1 MKAVIMAGGLG
12 NRLRPLTCNI
22 PKPMMPI
29 VNKPAIQYI
38 IELLKNSGIKDIAIT
53 LQYLADEI
61 MSYFQDGSRFGVNI
75 KYFIEDMPLGT
86 GGSVKNAE
94 EFLDDTFI
102 VISGDALINLD
113 LRKVVKYHK
122 SKNAQVTI
130 VTKKVNTPLEY
141 GVVITD
147 NEGRIIKFL
156 EKPGWSEVFSDKV
169 NTGVYVLE
177 PDVLKYYD
185 KNKQFDFSKDLFPL
199 LLIKN
204 KRIFSYTIS
213 EYWCDIGDFN
223 EYHKC
228 NLDLLNGI
236 IKVKLDGKERE
247 QNIWI
252 GRNCEISPKAK
263 IIPPVF
269 IGDNTSIHSYAEV
282 GPNTILGSNNIVCSN
297 ATIKRSI
304 TFTNC
309 YIGNGCQI
317 RGGMLGKNVKVKYK
331 TSIFENAVVGDN
343 TLIEDKVIV
352 KPRVKIWP
360 NKLINPGSILSSN
373 YKWGN
378 KYSKTIFNRNGVTG
392 IINVDITPELVSKL
406 SSIAASVLSK
416 NKKIVVGCND
426 NTASSNMFKYSVITG
441 LLSMGVKVY
450 DLNVMPNNIIRHAV
464 VDLKADGAIKIN
476 IDKDNPEK
484 VSIIFLD
491 KRGLEINKNLKRK
504 IESNFN
510 RENFRRV
517 TAYKIKKVKYCE
529 EQIYS
534 NYIINILDRLDVEN
548 IAKQN
553 YSIIIS
559 CRNKN
564 IINIIKKISEK
575 IHVKTI
581 IYNKKYDLQEMKK
594 FVLKNALDMGVYIDD
609 QGENA
614 IIIDEKGNVIK
625 DERYKILKSFV
636 MLKMGKFKTLVVP
649 IKSSNAMG
657 EIAQMFGVKF
667 ITTKIDRGEILNAY
681 INNEK
686 DLSILEV
693 INEYLLTLDAMATII
708 FTLNLMAIYK
718 IKLSKIIK
726 VLPKYYNHKKQIY
739 CPWNKKAEV
748 MRKLVEKTKSNV
760 MDIVEGIKIKYK
772 DYWILILPDS
782 SEPLFK
788 IYIESMSKIESK
800 KIHYHLKEKVEE
812 ILKEDK

>member
-29 VNKPAIQYI
+29 VNKPAIQYT

-378 KYSKTIFNRNGVTG
+378 KYSKT
-392 IINVDITPELVSKL
+392 
-406 SSIAASVLSK
+406 
-416 NKKIVVGCND
+416 
-426 NTASSNMFKYSVITG
+426 
-441 LLSMGVKVY
+441 
-450 DLNVMPNNIIRHAV
+450 
-464 VDLKADGAIKIN
+464 
-476 IDKDNPEK
+476 
-484 VSIIFLD
+484 
-491 KRGLEINKNLKRK
+491 
-504 IESNFN
+504 
-510 RENFRRV
+510 
-517 TAYKIKKVKYCE
+517 
-529 EQIYS
+529 
-534 NYIINILDRLDVEN
+534 
-548 IAKQN
+548 
-553 YSIIIS
+553 
-559 CRNKN
+559 
-564 IINIIKKISEK
+564 
-575 IHVKTI
+575 
-581 IYNKKYDLQEMKK
+581 
-594 FVLKNALDMGVYIDD
+594 
-609 QGENA
+609 
-614 IIIDEKGNVIK
+614 
-625 DERYKILKSFV
+625 SF
-636 MLKMGKFKTLVVP
+636 
-649 IKSSNAMG
+649 
-657 EIAQMFGVKF
+657 
-667 ITTKIDRGEILNAY
+667 
-681 INNEK
+681 
-686 DLSILEV
+686 
-693 INEYLLTLDAMATII
+693 
-708 FTLNLMAIYK
+708 
-718 IKLSKIIK
+718 
-726 VLPKYYNHKKQIY
+726 
-739 CPWNKKAEV
+739 
-748 MRKLVEKTKSNV
+748 
-760 MDIVEGIKIKYK
+760 
-772 DYWILILPDS
+772 
-782 SEPLFK
+782 
-788 IYIESMSKIESK
+788 
-800 KIHYHLKEKVEE
+800 
-812 ILKEDK
+812 